1 MRSLLL
7 ALPVVVIGALCA
19 SACAPVIVPTPVVTT
34 PKFPEFVTPP
44 VPPEFVGTAAAIN
57 ERRGWAFLQSGD
69 MKTAEH
75 EFTAALR
82 NDPRFFPATTSLGYV
97 ELARKDPKA
106 ALAHFDKALERQRDD
121 VSALFGR
128 GEALFALNRESE
140 ALAAFESVLAAD
152 PAQIQALGSPGAT
165 DPGAGAP
172 GVIDR
177 GAGAPGVIEDA
188 RRRVAVL
195 RFRVL
200 ERDVARARQAARAD
214 RLDEAAQA
222 YLTAIAG
229 QPDSPFLYRELA
241 AVERQQG
248 NADAA
253 LEHFRKAVTLDPTD
267 ARSLVQ
273 IGELLESRNDADGAA
288 KAYADAA
295 AIHPGLEIA
304 GRLVPPRD
312 RVAPD
317 ALPAEYHAIEQ
328 APQVTRAELAALIG
342 IRLGPLL
349 QESRSTEAA
358 LITDVRN
365 TWAQTWIM
373 EVARAGVM
381 EPFANHAFQPRTI
394 VRRSDLAE
402 AAARLLA
409 RIGTMQPA
417 AARSW
422 EAAKRRFSDV
432 APDHLAYS
440 AASTAVAA
448 DVMHIGPD
456 ESFQPSRPVTG
467 AEAIE
472 AIARLE
478 SLAGLK

>member
-165 DPGAGAP
+165 D
-172 GVIDR
+172 R

-295 AIHPGLEIA
+295 AIDPGLEIA

>member
-7 ALPVVVIGALCA
+7 PLPVVVIGALCA
-19 SACAPVIVPTPVVTT
+19 SACAPVIVPPPVVTT
-34 PKFPEFVTPP
+34 PKFPEFVTPA
-44 VPPEFVGTAAAIN
+44 VPPEFAGTAAVIN

-82 NDPRFFPATTSLGYV
+82 NDPGFFPAETSLGYV

-106 ALAHFDKALERQRDD
+106 ALAHFDKALDRRRDD

-128 GEALFALNRESE
+128 GEALIALNRESD

-152 PAQIQALGSPGAT
+152 PAQIQALASPGAT
-165 DPGAGAP
+165 DPGAAAP
-172 GVIDR
+172 E
-177 GAGAPGVIEDA
+177 VIEDA

-200 ERDVARARQAARAD
+200 EGDVARARQAARAG
-214 RLDEAAQA
+214 RLGEAAQA
-222 YLTAIAG
+222 YQTAIAG
-229 QPDSPFLYRELA
+229 QPDSAFLYRELA

-248 NADAA
+248 NDDAA
-253 LEHFRKAVTLDPTD
+253 LDHFRKAVALDPTD

-273 IGELLESRNDADGAA
+273 IGELLEGRNDADGAA
-288 KAYADAA
+288 KAYAAA
-295 AIHPGLEIA
+295 AGIDPGLGIA
-304 GRLVPPRD
+304 GRLERPRD
-312 RVAPD
+312 RVAAD
-317 ALPAEYHAIEQ
+317 ALPDEYHAIEQ

-342 IRLGPLL
+342 VRLGPLL
-349 QESRSTEAA
+349 RESRSSEAA

-381 EPFANHAFQPRTI
+381 EPFPNHAFQPRTI

-422 EAAKRRFSDV
+422 EAAKRRFSDL

-440 AASTAVAA
+440 AASMAVAA
-448 DVMHIGPD
+448 NVMHVGPD

-467 AEAIE
+467 AEAVE